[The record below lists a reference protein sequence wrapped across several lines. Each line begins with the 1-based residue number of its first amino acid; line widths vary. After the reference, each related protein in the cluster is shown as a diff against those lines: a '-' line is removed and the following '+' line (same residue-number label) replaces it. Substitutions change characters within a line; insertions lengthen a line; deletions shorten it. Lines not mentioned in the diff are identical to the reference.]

1 MRCLSLH
8 ALGLLAISLPLVLA
22 GGCVPKGSAVNPGTR
37 TPIQSGTSPDGSRGG
52 PSWFP
57 RAVDLRVHPAT
68 RYVEDHGELLLEA
81 RVELLDQQG
90 EPIKDVGSFYC
101 ELAAVDENGQLVMVE
116 GQPRMLKFSLE
127 VMTAAQHAEYWDP
140 VARAYIVP
148 MQIDE
153 ADRDFTG
160 GLTRL
165 WVTFRP
171 AWPGADQIPAS
182 TADRKPVDIR
192 VDW

>member
-1 MRCLSLH
+1 M
-8 ALGLLAISLPLVLA
+8 A
-22 GGCVPKGSAVNPGTR
+22 GCVPKGSSVNPGTR
-37 TPIQSGTSPDGSRGG
+37 TPITSGSPSDGTNAG
-52 PSWFP
+52 PAWFP

-68 RYVEDHGELLLEA
+68 RYIEDHGELLLEA

-90 EPIKDVGSFYC
+90 EPIKDVGRFIC
-101 ELAAVDENGQLVMVE
+101 ELGEVDGNGNIVTVGGRQRVLHFELDVLTPE
-116 GQPRMLKFSLE
+116 
-127 VMTAAQHAEYWDP
+127 QHAEYWDP

-148 MQIDE
+148 MQVGP
-153 ADRDFTG
+153 ADRDFTT

-171 AWPGADQIPAS
+171 AWPGADQVPAS
-182 TADRKPVDIR
+182 TADRVPVEIR